1 VALQSEVGDGLSG
14 QGGATL
20 SPSILLAGLVGDP
33 RFGLDPY
40 PAYKEFLNF
49 PGWVTPSGYQVFSR
63 YDDVARIMRDHEAFG
78 QEGIPYPNFHVLDPP
93 DHTRLRRLV
102 ATAFTQRAANRQH
115 DQIAGFVDELL
126 AGVEARGSMN
136 LMDEFALPLPA
147 RVGASMLGV
156 PFEDVWQWNEWLWS
170 IGLFRGRTSYLT
182 HGSEADKTAAKDAAA
197 AAADYFRHLI
207 AERRSVGGSD
217 IVSAL
222 LAARE
227 GADQLSEDEVLYS
240 LVLILGGSLHTT
252 ASQIGNIFRALFEHP
267 EAMSALAADPLLV
280 AGVVNEGMRYD
291 GSLQAE
297 YRVARID
304 ATVGEVEVCAGAPII
319 VAVGAANRDP
329 AQFPDPDV
337 FDIRRANASQH
348 LTFGTG
354 IHRCLG
360 AQLAQTE
367 MLVAVRMLVQRL
379 PGLRL
384 AGAPVQHQYDR
395 WRGLRSLPVAW
406 DVA

>member
-1 VALQSEVGDGLSG
+1 LQPEAGVGS
-14 QGGATL
+14 QGCGAATAA
-20 SPSILLAGLVGDP
+20 PNALLAELVGDP

-40 PAYKEFLNF
+40 PAYKAFLKS

-63 YDDVARIMRDHEAFG
+63 YHDVVRIMRDHDAFG

-102 ATAFTQRAANRQH
+102 AKAFTQRAADRQR
-115 DQIAGFVDELL
+115 DQIAGFVDELVC
-126 AGVEARGSMN
+126 GVESRGSMN
-136 LMDEFALPLPA
+136 LMEEFALPLPA

-156 PFEDVWQWNEWLWS
+156 PFEDVWQWNEWLWA
-170 IGLFRGRTSYLT
+170 IGLFRGRTWYLT
-182 HGSEADKTAAKDAAA
+182 HGSEADRTAAKDAAA

-207 AERRSVGGSD
+207 AKRRSAEGAD

-227 GADQLSEDEVLYS
+227 GADELSEDEVLYS

-267 EAMSALAADPLLV
+267 QAMSALVTDPALV
-280 AGVVNEGMRYD
+280 VGAVNEGMRYD

-297 YRVARID
+297 YRVARTD
-304 ATVGEVEVCAGAPII
+304 AIVGDVEVRAGAAII

-360 AQLAQTE
+360 AQLAQME
-367 MLVAVRMLVQRL
+367 LLVAVRALVQRL

-384 AGAPVQHQYDR
+384 AGAPVQHRYDR
-395 WRGLRSLPVAW
+395 WRGLQSLPVAW

>member
-1 VALQSEVGDGLSG
+1 LQSEVHNGPAGRDDAVGSPNAFLSG
-14 QGGATL
+14 
-20 SPSILLAGLVGDP
+20 LVADP
-33 RFGLDPY
+33 QFGLDPY
-40 PAYKEFLNF
+40 PAYRAFLKV

-63 YDDVARIMRDHEAFG
+63 YDDVVRIMRDHEAFG
-78 QEGIPYPNFHVLDPP
+78 QEGIPYPNFHVLNPP

-115 DQIAGFVDELL
+115 DQIVGFVDELL
-126 AGVEARGSMN
+126 TAVSTRGSMN
-136 LMDEFALPLPA
+136 LMEEFALPLPA
-147 RVGASMLGV
+147 RVGAAMLGV
-156 PFEDVWQWNEWLWS
+156 PFEDVWRWNEWLWA

-182 HGSEADKTAAKDAAA
+182 HGSEADQKAAKDAAA
-197 AAADYFRHLI
+197 AAADYFRNLI
-207 AERRSVGGSD
+207 AERRSVEGSD

-227 GADQLSEDEVLYS
+227 GVDRLSEDEVLYS

-252 ASQIGNIFRALFEHP
+252 ASQIGNIFRALFEHS
-267 EAMSALAADPLLV
+267 EALSALAADPQLV
-280 AGVVNEGMRYD
+280 AGVVHEGLRYD

-297 YRVARID
+297 YRVARTD
-304 ATVGEVEVCAGAPII
+304 AVVGDVEVRAGAPII
-319 VAVGAANRDP
+319 IAVGAANRDP

-337 FDIRRANASQH
+337 FDIRRTNASQH

-367 MLVAVRMLVQRL
+367 MLVAVRMLVERL

-395 WRGLRSLPVAW
+395 WRGLRALPVAW
-406 DVA
+406 DA

>member
-1 VALQSEVGDGLSG
+1 LHSEVSSVPSEPGD
-14 QGGATL
+14 ATIA
-20 SPSILLAGLVGDP
+20 PDTALAELVGDP

-40 PAYKEFLNF
+40 PAYKAFLKF

-102 ATAFTQRAANRQH
+102 ATAFTQRAANRQR
-115 DQIAGFVDELL
+115 DQIVGFVDELL
-126 AGVEARGSMN
+126 NGVETQGSMD
-136 LMDEFALPLPA
+136 LIKAFALPLPA

-156 PFEDVWQWNEWLWS
+156 PFEDVWQWNEWLWA
-170 IGLFRGRTSYLT
+170 IGLFRGRTAYLT
-182 HGSEADKTAAKDAAA
+182 DGTEADKKAAKDAAA
-197 AAADYFRHLI
+197 AAADYFRGLI
-207 AERRSVGGSD
+207 AERRSVEGAD

-227 GADQLSEDEVLYS
+227 GTDQLSEDEVLYS

-267 EAMSALAADPLLV
+267 EAMSALVADPELV
-280 AGVVNEGMRYD
+280 AGVVHEGMRYD

-297 YRVARID
+297 YRVARKD
-304 ATVGEVEVCAGAPII
+304 AAVGDVEVRAGAPII

-329 AQFPDPDV
+329 IQFADPDA

-367 MLVAVRMLVQRL
+367 MLIAVRMLVERL

-395 WRGLRSLPVAW
+395 WRGLQSLPVAW
-406 DVA
+406 DAA

>member
-1 VALQSEVGDGLSG
+1 LRTEVSKSSSEPDE
-14 QGGATL
+14 ATI
-20 SPSILLAGLVGDP
+20 SPDALLAEMVGDP

-40 PAYKEFLNF
+40 PAYKAFLKF

-93 DHTRLRRLV
+93 AHTRLRRLV

-115 DQIAGFVDELL
+115 DQIVGFIDELL
-126 AGVEARGSMN
+126 DGVEAQGSMD
-136 LMDEFALPLPA
+136 LIKDFALPLPA

-182 HGSEADKTAAKDAAA
+182 EGSHADKKAATDAAA
-197 AAADYFRHLI
+197 AAADYFRSLI
-207 AERRSVGGSD
+207 AERRAVEGAD

-267 EAMSALAADPLLV
+267 EALSALVADPELV
-280 AGVVNEGMRYD
+280 AGVVHEGMRYD

-297 YRVARID
+297 YRVARKD
-304 ATVGEVEVCAGAPII
+304 AAVGDIEVRAGASII

-329 AQFPDPDV
+329 VQFADPDV
-337 FDIRRANASQH
+337 FDIRRTNASQH

-367 MLVAVRMLVQRL
+367 MLIAVRMLVQRL

-384 AGAPVQHQYDR
+384 AGAPLQHQYDR
-395 WRGLRSLPVAW
+395 WRGLQSLPIAWNVA
-406 DVA
+406 